1 MTTRSENGDI
11 GQIFLVVDYN
21 FVTSYNLTVALF
33 PSSLVHT
40 ESSAQQLVKY
50 DIPTSGQ
57 RKHDIFS
64 LDTNC
69 LNAKPIYFWW
79 KCTRWFNI
87 LVSELQWN
95 QFFVCGKAAHM
106 QPRYS
111 VSSIFSSRREVLR
124 IKNT

>member
-1 MTTRSENGDI
+1 MVT
-11 GQIFLVVDYN
+11 LVRFSQLDYN

-57 RKHDIFS
+57 RKPDIFG

-69 LNAKPIYFWW
+69 LIAKPIYFWW
-79 KCTRWFNI
+79 KCTRWFKI
-87 LVSELQWN
+87 LVSEWQWN
-95 QFFVCGKAAHM
+95 QFFVCGKAAHTHLM
-106 QPRYS
+106 LGCS
-111 VSSIFSSRREVLR
+111 GA
-124 IKNT
+124 